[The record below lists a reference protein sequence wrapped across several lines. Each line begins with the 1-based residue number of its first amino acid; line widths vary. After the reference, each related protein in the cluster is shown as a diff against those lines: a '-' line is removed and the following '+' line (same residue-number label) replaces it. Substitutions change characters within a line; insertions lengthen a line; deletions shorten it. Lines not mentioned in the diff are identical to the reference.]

1 MFRSQSVLFVEWFHG
16 ETKPDMVCVDKKFK
30 SDVIAGRRRDILH
43 IDSRDMALIP
53 SDGGSGSSQSS
64 GLARRAVSRP
74 CSTSETS
81 KQSDKSGVFGE
92 RTRLG
97 LEV

>member
-1 MFRSQSVLFVEWFHG
+1 MGRLCRIWFASIRSLKVTLSV
-16 ETKPDMVCVDKKFK
+16 
-30 SDVIAGRRRDILH
+30 GRRRDILH
-43 IDSRDMALIP
+43 IDSKDMALIP

-81 KQSDKSGVFGE
+81 KESDVRGVFGE